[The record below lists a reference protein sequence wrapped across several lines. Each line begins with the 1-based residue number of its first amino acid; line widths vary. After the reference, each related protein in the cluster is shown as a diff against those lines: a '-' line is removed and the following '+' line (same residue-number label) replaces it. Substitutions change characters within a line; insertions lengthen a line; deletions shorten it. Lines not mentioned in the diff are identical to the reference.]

1 MNLAELIP
9 YTFESWQWAA
19 VIFSCICFG
28 ISKTGLNG
36 ISIVAV
42 PIFALVFGAKG
53 STGVVLPL
61 LCFADLFAVIY
72 YRRHAEWKYVW
83 RLVPW
88 ALAGF
93 ALALLVDHFI
103 SSDRGFKILIGICVL
118 ASLIVMFWNDWRGKK
133 AAAKAAGNSQTAA
146 DNPQTAP
153 ASTGAPWYSALF
165 GILGGFSTMIGNTAG
180 PIMSVFLLSVRL
192 PKESFV
198 GTAAWFFLI
207 VNYLKIALQTLVW
220 HNISLKTLQ
229 FDLFMIP
236 FVLIGIWLG
245 VLFVK
250 KVTDAQYRVAVYAL
264 TLASA
269 LLLLL

>member
-1 MNLAELIP
+1 MNLFSLIP
-9 YTFESWQWAA
+9 YTLEPRQWGA

-42 PIFALVFGAKG
+42 PLFALVFGARE

-61 LCFADLFAVIY
+61 ICFADLFAVIY
-72 YRRHAEWKYVW
+72 YRRHAQWKYIG
-83 RLVPW
+83 RLIPW

-93 ALALLVDHFI
+93 AMALVTDHFV
-103 SSDRGFKILIGICVL
+103 SSNRGFKILIGIC
-118 ASLIVMFWNDWRGKK
+118 I
-133 AAAKAAGNSQTAA
+133 AAGLVVMVWNERRNTRGSE
-146 DNPQTAP
+146 PP
-153 ASTGAPWYSALF
+153 SGWWFSAVF
-165 GILGGFSTMIGNTAG
+165 GIMGGFSTMIGNAAG

-207 VNYLKIALQTLVW
+207 VNYLKIPLQAFVW
-220 HNISLKTLQ
+220 RNISLTTLR

-236 FVLIGIWLG
+236 FILLGIWLG
-245 VLFVK
+245 ILFVK
-250 KVTDAQYRVAVYAL
+250 KVSNSQYRMAVYVL
-264 TLASA
+264 TLLSAA
-269 LLLLL
+269 LLFL